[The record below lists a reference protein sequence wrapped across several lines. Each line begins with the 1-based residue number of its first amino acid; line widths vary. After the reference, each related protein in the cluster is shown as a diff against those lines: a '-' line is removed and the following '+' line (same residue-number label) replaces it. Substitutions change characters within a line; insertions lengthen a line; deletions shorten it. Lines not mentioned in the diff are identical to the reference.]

1 MQSVAKVFLGDIIEA
16 SRKVQTEWATKAN
29 EPQAEPGIKYP
40 DWPYEEEE
48 HWEESF
54 DGRPKSIHP
63 KVKPKEVPK
72 APLRPDHVRE
82 AWRRHKTSSEGGNVG
97 ALGLW
102 HKQQSS
108 GVERFGVRTGGRR
121 LFK

>member
-1 MQSVAKVFLGDIIEA
+1 MQSVAKVFLGDIIES
-16 SRKVQTEWATKAN
+16 SRKVQSEWVTKGN
-29 EPQAEPGIKYP
+29 EPQAEPGIEYP
-40 DWPYEEEE
+40 EWPYAEEE
-48 HWEESF
+48 HWGTGP
-54 DGRPKSIHP
+54 DGRTKSTHP

-72 APLRPDHVRE
+72 GPLRPDHVRE
-82 AWRRHKTSSEGGNVG
+82 AWRRHKKSSESGNVG
-97 ALGLW
+97 GLGLW